1 MPILNGVSNW
11 NKCGCASDNVSA
23 SEGQAELSGKLVKWP
38 GSKGEH
44 GSLKTRSWEMMLTV
58 EKSRESWTSLM
69 GFLFVLILKA
79 HYKAYLHLP
88 VSYIAKNMNCS
99 MLLSKQ

>member
-23 SEGQAELSGKLVKWP
+23 GQVELSGKLVKWP

-44 GSLKTRSWEMMLTV
+44 GSLKIRSWEMLTV
-58 EKSRESWTSLM
+58 ERSRESWTSVM
-69 GFLFVLILKA
+69 GFLFVLILKV
-79 HYKAYLHLP
+79 HYRAYLHLP

-99 MLLSKQ
+99 ILLSKQ